1 MRPIDLNQSNPALDL
16 FLVQLAGKYTKY
28 LPEQVVFREGDQGT
42 TMLLLL
48 SGSVRVLKKNPSD
61 GTSMIIATRESG
73 EFLGEMAL
81 VEATPRFATVV
92 AETDCEVLEF
102 SKENFEKII
111 QKRPSL
117 ATRVLRSLSKKL
129 RESDSFRLH
138 ELEESNRLLSGLN
151 EELKGLNQFLDQVI
165 EQSPSALFL
174 TAGDGTILRS
184 NKAAAHMF
192 GLTQASTHLNTD
204 MIFAGFHPREF
215 HGTKKESWAGEVKG
229 KRCNQEFPVY
239 LSVTTLRE
247 PDSRTVY
254 LLICQDIGELRA
266 FHRTAA
272 DLERFISVHHAVM
285 DIADKVSNLL
295 ASIQENVEW
304 LLVRL
309 PESQLKQSE
318 GVVQGINASSIE
330 MLQAVDDYTLRR
342 SADSDFAFVDL
353 AHVLKTVVESFRTID
368 AYSEVT
374 FDFEVPDDFPK
385 KLLTKSDLIQSVT
398 MSLVQNAAADMIANR
413 ILRERHIRVKLER
426 SPDEKSLL
434 IDVSDTGSGE
444 REDPLPP
451 TVNKRSM
458 LRPSRS
464 AIALQAIK
472 ELVENY
478 SGEFWID
485 TDPGKGKTCHLS
497 FPLRSGQRRA

>member
-1 MRPIDLNQSNPALDL
+1 MKPIDLNQSNPALDL

-28 LPEQVVFREGDQGT
+28 LPEQVVFREGDHGN

-48 SGSVRVLKKNPSD
+48 SGSVRVIKKNPSD
-61 GTSMIIATRESG
+61 GSSMIIATRESG

-81 VEATPRFATVV
+81 VEASPRFATVV
-92 AETDCEVLEF
+92 AETECEVLEF

-129 RESDSFRLH
+129 RESDSFRLR
-138 ELEESNRLLSGLN
+138 ELEESNRLLTGLN
-151 EELKGLNQFLDQVI
+151 EELKGLNSFLDQVI

-174 TAGDGTILRS
+174 ATSDGTVLRY

-192 GLTQASTHLNTD
+192 GITKSSSHLSTEI
-204 MIFAGFHPREF
+204 IFAGFHPREF
-215 HGTKKESWAGEVKG
+215 HGSKKETWAGEVKG
-229 KRCNQEFPVY
+229 KRFSQEFPVY
-239 LSVTTLRE
+239 LSVTTLKE
-247 PDSRTVY
+247 PDHHTVY

-285 DIADKVSNLL
+285 DISDKVNTLL
-295 ASIQENVEW
+295 ASIQENVEL

-318 GVVQGINASSIE
+318 SVVQGINASSIE

-353 AHVLKTVVESFRTID
+353 AHVLRTVVESFRTID
-368 AYSEVT
+368 AYSAVT
-374 FDFEVPDDFPK
+374 FDFTVSEDFPK
-385 KLLTKSDLIQSVT
+385 KLLTKSDLIQSIT
-398 MSLVQNAAADMIANR
+398 MSLVQNAAVDMIANR
-413 ILRERHIRVKLER
+413 ILRDRRIAVNLDR
-426 SPDEKSLL
+426 SADESSLL
-434 IDVSDTGSGE
+434 ITVTDNGTGE
-444 REDPLPP
+444 KEEPLPP

-478 SGEFWID
+478 SGDFWID
-485 TDPGKGKTCHLS
+485 TDPGKGKSCHLS